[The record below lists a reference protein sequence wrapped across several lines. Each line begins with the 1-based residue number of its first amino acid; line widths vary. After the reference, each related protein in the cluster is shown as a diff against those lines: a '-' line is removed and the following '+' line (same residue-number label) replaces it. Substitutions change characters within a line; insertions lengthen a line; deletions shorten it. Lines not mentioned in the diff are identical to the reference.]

1 MKESEN
7 TLRKKIL
14 WAYSFDERNNSSHLN
29 KQIIHSCTKLEEEGF
44 GMLEDKDYPGN
55 VDKSLSVVSPNGEIF
70 TSEQIL
76 DYWMKRG
83 GKFNSR
89 NTEDMKMHKMNIYY
103 FGFKE
108 KFSYK

>member
-1 MKESEN
+1 MKKGDN

-29 KQIIHSCTKLEEEGF
+29 KQIIRSCTRLEDEGF
-44 GMLEDKDYPGN
+44 GMLEDKGNPGN

-70 TSEQIL
+70 TPKQII
-76 DYWMKRG
+76 DYWMNRCG
-83 GKFNSR
+83 EFNSR
-89 NTEDMKMHKMNIYY
+89 SIEDIKMHKLNIYY

-108 KFSYK
+108 KFSYG